1 MASLKFFLRGEKV
14 YFRYRPNRNLDIALA
29 TPYSINPNNWDDTD
43 QCWNL
48 NQFVKGAKSIETKR
62 INSQIET
69 FNNNIGGIR
78 SDLSKFIDDN
88 QDKEAPELK
97 RILKEYILRN
107 YFAHKINNE
116 PKKKK
121 NLKPEDMNGLIDFY
135 IEFRSIGD
143 ETKGT
148 KPLADNTVKK
158 YRTLQ
163 KLLQEYDK
171 KLKVT
176 EINDLFRNQF
186 VKHLTKLKYS
196 VNTQVKY
203 IKDIKMLCVF
213 ANSDHNVSKQVLN
226 WEIKSNPENV
236 AEYVT
241 FTFEDLKKLKET
253 EMPTDSMDN
262 VRDFLLISCYT
273 SVRISEL
280 LTFSS
285 ENIVDDIFLKVY
297 EKKNRN
303 TKSGG
308 LKYVYLMPEVLDILK
323 KRNGE
328 FPRKISEQRYNEY
341 IKKVCRIAGLT
352 RVVEGGKIEVE
363 NKIKRKIKTKDEF
376 CELVTSHSGRATY
389 VTLFSQYLPS
399 EVIQMQTNHSSV
411 KMVEHYNKT
420 DAEELA
426 LQRAKVVAQAYKEA
440 SKKHNSVLKTV

>member
-1 MASLKFFLRGEKV
+1 MASLNFFLRGEKI

-29 TPYSINPNNWDDTD
+29 TPYSINPKNWDDSE
-43 QCWNL
+43 QCWNR
-48 NQFVKGAKSIETKR
+48 NEFVKGAKNIDTKKL
-62 INSQIET
+62 NSQIET
-69 FNNNIGGIR
+69 FNNKIASFRN
-78 SDLSKFIDDN
+78 DVSKFIDDN
-88 QDKEAPELK
+88 PDKEAPKLK
-97 RILKEYILRN
+97 KLIKEYVLTN
-107 YFAHKINNE
+107 YFAHKINKE

-121 NLKPEDMNGLIDFY
+121 NAKPEGLYELIDFY

-148 KPLADNTVKK
+148 KPLAENTVKK

-163 KLLQEYDK
+163 KVLHDYDK
-171 KLKVT
+171 NLKVT

-213 ANSDHNVSKQVLN
+213 ANSDYNVSKQVLN

-253 EMPTDSMDN
+253 EMPTESMDN

-280 LTFSS
+280 LTFESK
-285 ENIVDDIFLKVY
+285 NIVDNTFLKVY

-303 TKSGG
+303 TKSRG
-308 LKYVYLMPEVLDILK
+308 LKFVYLMPEVLEILK

-352 RVVEGGKIEVE
+352 REVEGGKIVVE
-363 NKIKRKIKTKDEF
+363 NKVKRKIKTKEEF

-411 KMVEHYNKT
+411 QMVEHYNKT
-420 DAEELA
+420 DVEELA

-440 SKKHNSVLKTV
+440 SKKYKSVLKAV

>member
-14 YFRYRPNRNLDIALA
+14 YFRFRPNRNLDIAIA
-29 TPYSINPNNWDDTD
+29 TPYSISPNSWDDAD

-48 NQFVKGAKSIETKR
+48 NEFVKGAKSIETKKM
-62 INSQIET
+62 NSQIET
-69 FNNNIGGIR
+69 FNNNIAAFR
-78 SDLSKFIDDN
+78 SDVSKFIDDN
-88 QDKEAPELK
+88 QNKEAPELK

-107 YFAHKINNE
+107 YFAHKVNNE
-116 PKKKK
+116 PKKRK
-121 NLKPEDMNGLIDFY
+121 NSKPEDMNGLIDFY
-135 IEFRSIGD
+135 IEFRSVGD

-163 KLLQEYDK
+163 KVLLEYDK
-171 KLKVT
+171 NLKVT

-285 ENIVDDIFLKVY
+285 ENIVDKIFLKVY

-303 TKSGG
+303 TKGGG
-308 LKYVYLMPEVLDILK
+308 LKYVYLMPEVLEILK

-352 RVVEGGKIEVE
+352 RVVEGGKIVVE
-363 NKIKRKIKTKDEF
+363 NKIKRKIKTTEEF

-411 KMVEHYNKT
+411 QMVEHYNKT

-440 SKKHNSVLKTV
+440 SKKHKSVLKTF